1 MRRIKARL
9 TQRSAGLT
17 VVLACAA
24 IAAFGGAAAF
34 GSANKSKVTGIG
46 KGDGVIGTITWN
58 KASLASATKQN
69 ALNVGHPSPYVVTKK
84 LKKKPKAGG
93 TIWFLDCGDA
103 ECEGYI
109 PGLTA
114 AAKQFG
120 WTIHDVNAG
129 LSPTSVEAGVQAAI
143 AGDATAIFDPGNPS
157 SWFAQSAATL
167 EADHIYVVAD
177 APDSPLGGGI
187 DGELADNA
195 NVTDQG
201 AWMADSVY
209 QLGGNQVRAV
219 FAESAAI
226 PLSEIME
233 AGFANRLKQLCSAC
247 TTATT
252 SILPQDIGS
261 PAMVSQEVSA
271 VQGNPG
277 TTWLVGFAGSFL
289 IGVPQGLSAANLK
302 INTFSQSGGPVNLG
316 YIKAGSQTADLTP
329 NENEVGWIAMDEF
342 ARLATGQNIPAGE
355 EGQYA
360 QEELHTRLN
369 TPSNYSPTQGISY
382 PGYQAHYEKL
392 WGTK

>member
-1 MRRIKARL
+1 MKGLKANW
-9 TQRSAGLT
+9 TSRSP
-17 VVLACAA
+17 LAVIVACCIVAA
-24 IAAFGGAAAF
+24 CGGAVALAA
-34 GSANKSKVTGIG
+34 STGKTGLG
-46 KGDGVIGTITWN
+46 KGDGVIGKITWR
-58 KASLASATKQN
+58 KASLQSAAKQN
-69 ALNVGHPSPYVVTKK
+69 AVNIGHPSPFVVTQK

-120 WTIHDVNAG
+120 WGIHVINAG
-129 LSPTSVEAGVQAAI
+129 LTPTTVEAGVQAAI
-143 AGDATAIFDPGNPS
+143 QGGATAIFDPGNPS

-187 DGELADNA
+187 GGELADNA
-195 NVTDQG
+195 NVTMQG
-201 AWMADSVY
+201 RWMADSVY
-209 QLGGNQVRAV
+209 QLGGTEVRAV
-219 FAESAAI
+219 FADSAAI
-226 PLSEIME
+226 PLSQIME
-233 AGFANRLKQLCSAC
+233 QGFASRLKQLCAQC
-247 TTATT
+247 TVATT
-252 SILPQDIGS
+252 SILPQDIGG

-289 IGVPQGLSAANLK
+289 IGVPQGLAGANLK

-342 ARLATGQNIPAGE
+342 ARLATGQKIPVGE

-360 QEELHTRLN
+360 QEEVHTRLN
-369 TPSNYSPTQGISY
+369 TPSYSPTAGITY